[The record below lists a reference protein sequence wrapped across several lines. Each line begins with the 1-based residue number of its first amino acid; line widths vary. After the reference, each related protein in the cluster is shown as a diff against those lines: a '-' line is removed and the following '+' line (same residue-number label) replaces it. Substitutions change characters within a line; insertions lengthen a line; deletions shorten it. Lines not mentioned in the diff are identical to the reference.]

1 MPYYTCRLAAE
12 DGRLLSR
19 SVLAAS
25 SEECRRI
32 FESDGLCVLSV
43 GRDWKKLRLGS
54 RAFGRKVRAKDFIL
68 FNQELMALVKAGYPI
83 LRSVETLSARA
94 SDIRL
99 KEILI
104 QVEKDVRSG
113 KSLSEAFLPFEDRF
127 SKVYTASLMA
137 GEKSGNLAGTIG
149 RYIQYAG
156 TIARTKSKIRS
167 ALVYPTLLIVFSFVL
182 LTILI
187 NFILPRFAG
196 FYKDFQSE
204 MPALTTGLIAF
215 AMAVRRHIVIIL
227 LAVGL
232 GALAVLRWVSTEKGR
247 VAFDRLKLKLPYGR
261 LLWRESAASLFSRT
275 LGLLLEAG
283 ISLLQAVGIASQ
295 AVPNR
300 ALALDLKDLPDA
312 IKNGQSLTD
321 SLAATEVMPGL
332 ALDMVRIGET
342 SANLQ
347 GMLADVADFYD
358 ERVRARVDTLVSLIE
373 PLVIILMGVIVAG
386 MLLAVYLPIFNIIR
400 VAR

>member
-25 SEECRRI
+25 IEECRKL

-43 GRDWKKLRLGS
+43 GRDWKKLQLGT
-54 RAFGRKVRAKDFIL
+54 RAFGRKVRPKDFIL

-83 LRSVETLSARA
+83 LRSVETLAARV
-94 SDIRL
+94 SDIHL
-99 KEILI
+99 KEILLR
-104 QVEKDVRSG
+104 VEKDVRSG
-113 KSLSEAFLPFEDRF
+113 KSLSEAFLPFEGQF
-127 SKVYTASLMA
+127 SKIYTASLMA

-156 TIARTKSKIRS
+156 TIARTKEKIRS
-167 ALVYPTLLIVFSFVL
+167 ALVYPTLLIVFSFIL
-182 LTILI
+182 LGILI

-196 FYKDFQSE
+196 FYNDFQSE
-204 MPALTTGLIAF
+204 MPALTTALIAF
-215 AMAVRRHIVIIL
+215 SMAARRHAVFIL
-227 LAVGL
+227 LTAGL
-232 GALAVLRWVSTEKGR
+232 GALVFLRWVRKEDGR

-261 LLWRESAASLFSRT
+261 TLWRESAASLFSRT

-283 ISLLQAVGIASQ
+283 ISLLAAVGIASQ
-295 AVPNR
+295 AVPNQ
-300 ALALDLKDLPDA
+300 ALARDLKGLPDS

-321 SLAATEVMPGL
+321 SLAATAVMPGL

-347 GMLADVADFYD
+347 GMLADVSDFYD
-358 ERVRARVDTLVSLIE
+358 ERVRAKIDTLVSLIE
-373 PLVIILMGVIVAG
+373 PLVIIVMGIIVAG

-400 VAR
+400 VVR

>member
-25 SEECRRI
+25 TEECRKL

-43 GRDWKKLRLGS
+43 GRDWKKLRLGT
-54 RAFGRKVRAKDFIL
+54 RAFGRKIKAKDFIL
-68 FNQELMALVKAGYPI
+68 FNQELMALIKAGYPI
-83 LRSVETLSARA
+83 LRSIETLAARVP
-94 SDIRL
+94 DIRL
-99 KEILI
+99 KEILLK
-104 QVEKDVRSG
+104 VEKDVRSG

-149 RYIQYAG
+149 RYVQYAG
-156 TIARTKSKIRS
+156 TIARTKAKIRS
-167 ALVYPTLLIVFSFVL
+167 ALVYPTLLIVFSFIL
-182 LTILI
+182 LSILI
-187 NFILPRFAG
+187 NFILPRFAE
-196 FYKDFQSE
+196 FYKDFQSD
-204 MPALTTGLIAF
+204 MPALTTALIAF
-215 AMAVRRHIVIIL
+215 AMAARRNAVLIL
-227 LAVGL
+227 LAAGL
-232 GALAVLRWVSTEKGR
+232 GALVFLRWVRKEEGR
-247 VAFDRLKLKLPYGR
+247 VAFDRFKLKLPYGR
-261 LLWRESAASLFSRT
+261 TLWRESAASLFSRT

-283 ISLLQAVGIASQ
+283 ISLLTAVGIASQ

-300 ALALDLKDLPDA
+300 ALARDMKTLPDS

-321 SLAATEVMPGL
+321 SLAATAVLPGL

-347 GMLADVADFYD
+347 GMLADIADFYD
-358 ERVRARVDTLVSLIE
+358 ERVRAKIDTLVSLIE
-373 PLVIILMGVIVAG
+373 PLVIIVMGLVVAG

>member
-25 SEECRRI
+25 IEECRKL

-43 GRDWKKLRLGS
+43 GRDWKKLQLGT
-54 RAFGRKVRAKDFIL
+54 RAFGRKVRPKDFIL

-83 LRSVETLSARA
+83 LRSVETLAARV
-94 SDIRL
+94 SDIHL
-99 KEILI
+99 KEILLR
-104 QVEKDVRSG
+104 VEKDVRSG
-113 KSLSEAFLPFEDRF
+113 KSLSEAFLPFEGQF
-127 SKVYTASLMA
+127 SKIYTASLMA

-156 TIARTKSKIRS
+156 TIARTKEKIRS
-167 ALVYPTLLIVFSFVL
+167 ALVYPTLLIVFSFIL
-182 LTILI
+182 LGILI

-196 FYKDFQSE
+196 FYNDFQSE
-204 MPALTTGLIAF
+204 MPALTTALIAF
-215 AMAVRRHIVIIL
+215 SMAARRHAVFIL
-227 LAVGL
+227 LTAGL
-232 GALAVLRWVSTEKGR
+232 GALVFLRWVRKEDGR

-261 LLWRESAASLFSRT
+261 TLWRESAASLFSRT

-283 ISLLQAVGIASQ
+283 ISLLAAVGIASQ
-295 AVPNR
+295 AVANQ
-300 ALALDLKDLPDA
+300 ALARDLKGLPDS

-321 SLAATEVMPGL
+321 SLAATAVMPGL

-347 GMLADVADFYD
+347 GMLADVSDFYD
-358 ERVRARVDTLVSLIE
+358 ERVRAKIDTLVSLIE
-373 PLVIILMGVIVAG
+373 PLVIIVMGIIVAG

-400 VAR
+400 VVR

>member
-25 SEECRRI
+25 SDECRRL
-32 FESDGLCVLSV
+32 FESDGLFVLSV
-43 GRDWKKLRLGS
+43 GRDWKKFRLGS
-54 RAFGRKVRAKDFIL
+54 RSLGSKVRPKDFIL
-68 FNQELMALVKAGYPI
+68 FNQELMALIKAGYPI
-83 LRSVETLSARA
+83 LKSVETLAGRVT
-94 SDIRL
+94 DIRL

-104 QVEKDVRSG
+104 KVEKDVRSG

-137 GEKSGNLAGTIG
+137 GEKSGNLSGTIG
-149 RYIQYAG
+149 RFVQYAG
-156 TIARTKSKIRS
+156 TIARTKAKIRS
-167 ALVYPTLLIVFSFVL
+167 ALVYPTLLIGFSFIL
-182 LTILI
+182 LTVLI

-204 MPALTTGLIAF
+204 MPLLTTALIAF
-215 AMAVRRHIVIIL
+215 SMTVRRFAVLIL
-227 LAVGL
+227 LALGL
-232 GALAVLRWVSTEKGR
+232 AALVFVRWVRTEEGS
-247 VAFDRLKLKLPYGR
+247 VAFDRLKLRIPFAKA
-261 LLWRESAASLFSRT
+261 LWRESAAALFSRT
-275 LGLLLEAG
+275 LSLLLEAG
-283 ISLLQAVGIASQ
+283 IGIASQ

-300 ALALDLKDLPDA
+300 ALVRDLKGLPDA

-321 SLAATEVMPGL
+321 SLAETEVMPGL

-358 ERVRARVDTLVSLIE
+358 ERVRAKIDTLVSLIE
-373 PLVIILMGVIVAG
+373 PLVIIFMGVIVAG

-400 VAR
+400 VVR

>member
-1 MPYYTCRLAAE
+1 MPYFTCRLAAE

-300 ALALDLKDLPDA
+300 ALALDLKGLPDA

>member
-1 MPYYTCRLAAE
+1 MPYYICRLAAE

-25 SEECRRI
+25 GEECRRI

-68 FNQELMALVKAGYPI
+68 FNQELMALIKAGYPI

-99 KEILI
+99 KEVLI
-104 QVEKDVRSG
+104 KVEKDVRSG

-167 ALVYPTLLIVFSFVL
+167 ALVYPTLLIVFSFIL

-187 NFILPRFAG
+187 NFILPRFSG

-215 AMAVRRHIVIIL
+215 AMAARRHAVIIL
-227 LAVGL
+227 LAIGL

-300 ALALDLKDLPDA
+300 ALALDLKGLPDA

-321 SLAATEVMPGL
+321 SLAATQVMPGL

-373 PLVIILMGVIVAG
+373 PLVIIIMGVVVAG

>member
-1 MPYYTCRLAAE
+1 MPYYACRLAAE

-104 QVEKDVRSG
+104 KVEKDVRSG

-215 AMAVRRHIVIIL
+215 AMAARRHIVIIL
-227 LAVGL
+227 LAIGL

-300 ALALDLKDLPDA
+300 ALALDLKGLPDA

-358 ERVRARVDTLVSLIE
+358 ERVRARVDMLVSLIE
-373 PLVIILMGVIVAG
+373 PLVIIIMGVVVAG

>member
-1 MPYYTCRLAAE
+1 MPYFVCRLAAE

-25 SEECRRI
+25 GDECRRL
-32 FESDGLCVLSV
+32 FEAEGLCVLSV
-43 GRDWKKLRLGS
+43 GRDWKKIRLGTRS
-54 RAFGRKVRAKDFIL
+54 LGRNVRAKDFIL
-68 FNQELMALVKAGYPI
+68 FNQELMALIRAGYPI
-83 LRSVETLSARA
+83 LKCIETLSARVT
-94 SDIRL
+94 DIRL
-99 KEILI
+99 KEILLK
-104 QVEKDVRSG
+104 VEKDVRSG

-149 RYIQYAG
+149 RFVQYAG
-156 TIARTKSKIRS
+156 TIARTKAKVRS
-167 ALVYPTLLIVFSFVL
+167 ALVYPTLLIVFSFILLNVL
-182 LTILI
+182 V
-187 NFILPRFAG
+187 NFILPRFAV
-196 FYKDFQSE
+196 FYKDFESE
-204 MPALTTGLIAF
+204 MPALTTALIAF
-215 AMAVRRHIVIIL
+215 AMAVRRHIVLVL

-232 GALAVLRWVSTEKGR
+232 GALAFLRWMSKEEGR
-247 VAFDRLKLKLPYGR
+247 VAFDRFKLKLPYGR
-261 LLWRESAASLFSRT
+261 MLWRESAASLFSRT

-283 ISLLQAVGIASQ
+283 ISLLSAVGIASQ

-300 ALALDLKDLPDA
+300 ALARDLKGLPDS

-321 SLAATEVMPGL
+321 SLASTAVMPGL

-358 ERVRARVDTLVSLIE
+358 ERVRARIDTLVSLIE
-373 PLVIILMGVIVAG
+373 PLVIIVMGGVVAA

>member
-1 MPYYTCRLAAE
+1 LAAE

-19 SVLAAS
+19 SVLAS
-25 SEECRRI
+25 STEECRKL

-43 GRDWKKLRLGS
+43 GRDWKKFQLGT
-54 RAFGRKVRAKDFIL
+54 RAFGRKVRPKDFIL
-68 FNQELMALVKAGYPI
+68 FNQELMALIRAGYPI
-83 LRSVETLSARA
+83 LRSVETLTARVT
-94 SDIRL
+94 DIRL
-99 KEILI
+99 KEILLK
-104 QVEKDVRSG
+104 VEKDVRSG
-113 KSLSEAFLPFEDRF
+113 KSLSEAFLPFEGRF

-156 TIARTKSKIRS
+156 TIARTKAKIRS
-167 ALVYPTLLIVFSFVL
+167 ALVYPTLLIVFSFIL
-182 LTILI
+182 LGILI

-196 FYKDFQSE
+196 FYNDFQGE
-204 MPALTTGLIAF
+204 MPALTTALIAF
-215 AMAVRRHIVIIL
+215 SMAVRRHAVLIL
-227 LAVGL
+227 LATGL
-232 GALAVLRWVSTEKGR
+232 GALAFLRWVRKEEGR

-261 LLWRESAASLFSRT
+261 TLWRESAASLFSRT

-283 ISLLQAVGIASQ
+283 ISLLAAVGIASQ

-300 ALALDLKDLPDA
+300 ALARDLKSLPDA

-321 SLAATEVMPGL
+321 SLAATGVLPGL

-358 ERVRARVDTLVSLIE
+358 ERVRARIDTLVSLIE
-373 PLVIILMGVIVAG
+373 PLVIIVMGIIVAG

-400 VAR
+400 VVR

>member
-19 SVLAAS
+19 SILAAS
-25 SEECRRI
+25 SEECRRL
-32 FESDGLCVLSV
+32 FESDGLCVLSI
-43 GRDWKKLRLGS
+43 GRDWKKLKLGTRS
-54 RAFGRKVRAKDFIL
+54 FGNKVRAKDFIL
-68 FNQELMALVKAGYPI
+68 FNQELMALVRAGYPI
-83 LRSVETLSARA
+83 LRSVETLTARA
-94 SDIRL
+94 TDIRL
-99 KEILI
+99 KEILSK
-104 QVEKDVRSG
+104 VEKDVRSG

-149 RYIQYAG
+149 RFVQYAG
-156 TIARTKSKIRS
+156 TIARTKAKIRS

-182 LTILI
+182 LGVLV
-187 NFILPRFAG
+187 NFILPRFSG
-196 FYKDFQSE
+196 FYSDFESE
-204 MPALTTGLIAF
+204 MPALTTALIAF
-215 AMAVRRHIVIIL
+215 SMIMRRYAVL
-227 LAVGL
+227 FLFAAG
-232 GALAVLRWVSTEKGR
+232 LAVLAFIRWVRKEDGR
-247 VAFDRLKLKLPYGR
+247 VAFDRLKLKVPFGR

-283 ISLLQAVGIASQ
+283 ISLLAAVGIASE

-300 ALALDLKDLPDA
+300 ALVRDLEGLPDA

-332 ALDMVRIGET
+332 ALDMIRIGET

-347 GMLADVADFYD
+347 GMLSDVADFYD
-358 ERVRARVDTLVSLIE
+358 ERVRARIDTLVSLIE
-373 PLVIILMGVIVAG
+373 PLVIIIMGLVVAG

-400 VAR
+400 VVR

>member
-19 SVLAAS
+19 SVVAAS
-25 SEECRRI
+25 SEECRRL

-43 GRDWKKLRLGS
+43 GRDWKKFRLGARS
-54 RAFGRKVRAKDFIL
+54 FARKVGARDFIL
-68 FNQELMALVKAGYPI
+68 FNQELMALIRAGYPI
-83 LRSVETLSARA
+83 LKSIETLSARVT
-94 SDIRL
+94 DIRL

-104 QVEKDVRSG
+104 KVEKDVRSG
-113 KSLSEAFLPFEDRF
+113 KSLSEAFLPFEDGF

-156 TIARTKSKIRS
+156 NIARTKSRIRS
-167 ALVYPTLLIVFSFVL
+167 ALVYPTLLIVFSFILVSVL
-182 LTILI
+182 V

-204 MPALTTGLIAF
+204 MPALTTALIAF
-215 AMAVRRHIVIIL
+215 SMAVRRYAILIL
-227 LAVGL
+227 LGL
-232 GALAVLRWVSTEKGR
+232 GLCALAFLRWMRKEEGR

-261 LLWRESAASLFSRT
+261 SLWRESAASLFSRT

-283 ISLLQAVGIASQ
+283 ISLLSAVGIASQ

-300 ALALDLKDLPDA
+300 SLAADMKGLPDS

-321 SLAATEVMPGL
+321 SLTATAVMPGL
-332 ALDMVRIGET
+332 ALDMIRIGET

-373 PLVIILMGVIVAG
+373 PLVIIFMGLVVAG

-400 VAR
+400 VTR

>member
-25 SEECRRI
+25 IEECRKL

-43 GRDWKKLRLGS
+43 GRDWKKLQLGT
-54 RAFGRKVRAKDFIL
+54 RAFGRKVRPKDFIL

-83 LRSVETLSARA
+83 LRSVETLAARV
-94 SDIRL
+94 SDIHL
-99 KEILI
+99 KEILLR
-104 QVEKDVRSG
+104 VEKDVRSG
-113 KSLSEAFLPFEDRF
+113 KSLSEAFLPFEGQF
-127 SKVYTASLMA
+127 SKIYTASLMA

-156 TIARTKSKIRS
+156 TIARTKEKIRS
-167 ALVYPTLLIVFSFVL
+167 ALVYPTLLIVFSFIL
-182 LTILI
+182 LGILI

-196 FYKDFQSE
+196 FYNDFQSE
-204 MPALTTGLIAF
+204 MPALTTALIAF
-215 AMAVRRHIVIIL
+215 SMAARRHAVFIL
-227 LAVGL
+227 LTAGL
-232 GALAVLRWVSTEKGR
+232 GALVFLRWVRKEDGR

-261 LLWRESAASLFSRT
+261 TLWRESAASLFSRT

-283 ISLLQAVGIASQ
+283 ISLLTAVGIASQ
-295 AVPNR
+295 AVPNQ
-300 ALALDLKDLPDA
+300 ALARDLKGLPDS

-321 SLAATEVMPGL
+321 SLAATAVMPGL

-347 GMLADVADFYD
+347 GMLADVSDFYD
-358 ERVRARVDTLVSLIE
+358 ERVRAKIDTLVSLIE
-373 PLVIILMGVIVAG
+373 PLVIIVMGIIVAG

-400 VAR
+400 VVR

>member
-25 SEECRRI
+25 IEECRKL

-43 GRDWKKLRLGS
+43 GRDWKKLQLGT
-54 RAFGRKVRAKDFIL
+54 RAFGRKVRHKDFIL

-83 LRSVETLSARA
+83 LRSVETLAARV
-94 SDIRL
+94 SDIHL
-99 KEILI
+99 KEILLR
-104 QVEKDVRSG
+104 VEKDVRSG
-113 KSLSEAFLPFEDRF
+113 KSLSEAFLPFEGQF
-127 SKVYTASLMA
+127 SKIYTASLMA

-156 TIARTKSKIRS
+156 TIARTKEKIRS
-167 ALVYPTLLIVFSFVL
+167 ALVYPTLLIVFSFIL
-182 LTILI
+182 LGILI

-196 FYKDFQSE
+196 FYNDFQSE
-204 MPALTTGLIAF
+204 MPALTTALIAF
-215 AMAVRRHIVIIL
+215 SMAARRHAVFIL
-227 LAVGL
+227 LTAGL
-232 GALAVLRWVSTEKGR
+232 GALVFLRWVRKEDGR

-261 LLWRESAASLFSRT
+261 TLWRESAASLFSRT

-283 ISLLQAVGIASQ
+283 ISLLAAVGIASQ
-295 AVPNR
+295 AVANQ
-300 ALALDLKDLPDA
+300 ALARDLKGLPDS

-321 SLAATEVMPGL
+321 SLAATAVMPGL

-347 GMLADVADFYD
+347 GMLADVSDFYD
-358 ERVRARVDTLVSLIE
+358 ERVRAKIDTLVSLIE
-373 PLVIILMGVIVAG
+373 PLVIIVMGIIVAG

-400 VAR
+400 VVR

>member
-25 SEECRRI
+25 TEECRKL

-43 GRDWKKLRLGS
+43 GRDWKKLQLGT
-54 RAFGRKVRAKDFIL
+54 RAFGRKVRPKDFIL

-83 LRSVETLSARA
+83 LRSVETLAARV
-94 SDIRL
+94 SDIHL
-99 KEILI
+99 KEILLR
-104 QVEKDVRSG
+104 VEKDVRSG
-113 KSLSEAFLPFEDRF
+113 KSLSEAFLPFEGQF
-127 SKVYTASLMA
+127 SKIYTASLMA

-156 TIARTKSKIRS
+156 TIARTKEKIRS
-167 ALVYPTLLIVFSFVL
+167 ALVYPTLLIVFSFIL
-182 LTILI
+182 LGILI

-196 FYKDFQSE
+196 FYNDFQSE
-204 MPALTTGLIAF
+204 MPALTTALIAF
-215 AMAVRRHIVIIL
+215 SMAARRHAVFIL
-227 LAVGL
+227 LTAGL
-232 GALAVLRWVSTEKGR
+232 GALVFLRWVRKEDGR

-261 LLWRESAASLFSRT
+261 TLWRESAASLFSRT

-283 ISLLQAVGIASQ
+283 ISLLAAVGIASQ
-295 AVPNR
+295 AVANQ
-300 ALALDLKDLPDA
+300 ALARDLKGLPDS

-321 SLAATEVMPGL
+321 SLAATAVMPGL

-347 GMLADVADFYD
+347 GMLADVSDFYD
-358 ERVRARVDTLVSLIE
+358 ERVRAKIDTLVSLIE
-373 PLVIILMGVIVAG
+373 PLVIIVMGIIVAG

-400 VAR
+400 VVR

>member
-25 SEECRRI
+25 TEECRKL

-43 GRDWKKLRLGS
+43 GRDWKKLQLGT
-54 RAFGRKVRAKDFIL
+54 RAFGRKVRHKDFIL

-83 LRSVETLSARA
+83 LRSVETLAARV
-94 SDIRL
+94 SDIHL
-99 KEILI
+99 KEILLR
-104 QVEKDVRSG
+104 VEKDVRSG
-113 KSLSEAFLPFEDRF
+113 KSLSEAFLPFEGQF
-127 SKVYTASLMA
+127 SKIYTASLMA

-156 TIARTKSKIRS
+156 TIARTKEKIRS
-167 ALVYPTLLIVFSFVL
+167 ALVYPTLLIVFSFIL
-182 LTILI
+182 LGILI

-196 FYKDFQSE
+196 FYNDFQSE
-204 MPALTTGLIAF
+204 MPALTTALIAF
-215 AMAVRRHIVIIL
+215 SMAARRHAVFIL
-227 LAVGL
+227 LTAGL
-232 GALAVLRWVSTEKGR
+232 GALVFLRWVRKEDGR

-261 LLWRESAASLFSRT
+261 TLWRESAASLFSRT

-283 ISLLQAVGIASQ
+283 ISLLAAVGIASQ
-295 AVPNR
+295 AVANQ
-300 ALALDLKDLPDA
+300 ALARDLKGLPDS

-321 SLAATEVMPGL
+321 SLAATAVMPGL

-347 GMLADVADFYD
+347 GMLADVSDFYD
-358 ERVRARVDTLVSLIE
+358 ERVRAKIDTLVSLIE
-373 PLVIILMGVIVAG
+373 PLVIIVMGIIVAG

-400 VAR
+400 VVR

>member
-1 MPYYTCRLAAE
+1 MATD

-25 SEECRRI
+25 SEEVRRL

-43 GRDWKKLRLGS
+43 GRDWKKLRLGT
-54 RAFGRKVRAKDFIL
+54 RAFGQKVRPKEFIL
-68 FNQELMALVKAGYPI
+68 FNQELMALIRAGYPI
-83 LRSVETLSARA
+83 LKSIETLSGRVA
-94 SDIRL
+94 DIRL

-104 QVEKDVRSG
+104 KVEKDVRSG

-149 RYIQYAG
+149 RYVQYAG

-167 ALVYPTLLIVFSFVL
+167 ALVYPTLLIVFSFIL
-182 LTILI
+182 LSILI

-196 FYKDFQSE
+196 FYKDFESD

-215 AMAVRRHIVIIL
+215 AMAVRRHLVFIL

-232 GALAVLRWVSTEKGR
+232 GALAFLRWMGKEEGR

-261 LLWRESAASLFSRT
+261 TLWRESAASLFSRT
-275 LGLLLEAG
+275 MGLLLEAG
-283 ISLLQAVGIASQ
+283 ISLLAAVGIASQ

-300 ALALDLKDLPDA
+300 ALALDLKGLPDS

-321 SLAATEVMPGL
+321 SLAATGVMPGL

-358 ERVRARVDTLVSLIE
+358 ERVRARIDTLVSLIE
-373 PLVIILMGVIVAG
+373 PLVIIVMGLVVAG

>member
-1 MPYYTCRLAAE
+1 MPYYTCRLAAD

-25 SEECRRI
+25 SDECRRL

-54 RAFGRKVRAKDFIL
+54 RSLGRKVRAKDFIL
-68 FNQELMALVKAGYPI
+68 FNQELMALIKAGYPI

-104 QVEKDVRSG
+104 KVEKDVRSG

-149 RYIQYAG
+149 RFILYAG
-156 TIARTKSKIRS
+156 SIARTKSKIRS
-167 ALVYPTLLIVFSFVL
+167 ALVYPTLLMVFSFIL
-182 LTILI
+182 LSILI

-215 AMAVRRHIVIIL
+215 AMAARRHAVIIL
-227 LAVGL
+227 LAIGL
-232 GALAVLRWVSTEKGR
+232 GGLAFLRWVSTEKGR
-247 VAFDRLKLKLPYGR
+247 VAFDRLKLRLPYGR

-300 ALALDLKDLPDA
+300 ALALDLKALPDA

-321 SLAATEVMPGL
+321 SLAATKVMPGL

-358 ERVRARVDTLVSLIE
+358 ERVRARIDTLVSLIE
-373 PLVIILMGVIVAG
+373 PLVIIIMGIVVAG